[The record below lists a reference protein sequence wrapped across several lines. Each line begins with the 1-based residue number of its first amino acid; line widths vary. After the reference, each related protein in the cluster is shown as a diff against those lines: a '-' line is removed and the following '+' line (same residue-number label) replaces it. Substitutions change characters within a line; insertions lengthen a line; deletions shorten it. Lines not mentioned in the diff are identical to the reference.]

1 MLRKNDVKQL
11 AVRPPP
17 PTLEEIIEDVTNAK
31 DDDFAF
37 VSMADDVTEEEFIDA
52 KEDSDENVEIMKI
65 EERYNEVT
73 KFLSTNEELSEGSS
87 DLRKLFE
94 QISTR
99 GQILRQKI
107 NELKSMKQ
115 INEDNAL

>member
-65 EERYNEVT
+65 EERYNEFDQVNSII
-73 KFLSTNEELSEGSS
+73 KESEAKVSEAMRYMPT
-87 DLRKLFE
+87 LM
-94 QISTR
+94 IS
-99 GQILRQKI
+99 QYHL
-107 NELKSMKQ
+107 
-115 INEDNAL
+115 